1 MRMVCAKENFAGAS
15 VSTCAVDSSIE
26 RCENGKHIQGVD
38 SVFPLAVAV
47 NKVGGITFDPIYV
60 SHFVF

>member
-1 MRMVCAKENFAGAS
+1 MRMVCAKVNFAGAS

-26 RCENGKHIQGVD
+26 RCENGKHIQGVE
-38 SVFPLAVAV
+38 SVFLLAIAV
-47 NKVGGITFDPIYV
+47 KIVSGITIDPIDV